1 MKQDVLETLEFDKI
15 REKLAE
21 LAPSQLSKAM
31 ARTLMPSV
39 EPEIIEKKLTETEEA
54 SILLEREIT
63 TPLGETHDITETLE
77 KAGKDMILM
86 AKEFIDLA
94 ATLETYKKMHHYF
107 EGERHLVYPALE

>member
-31 ARTLMPSV
+31 ARMLMPSV

-63 TPLGETHDITETLE
+63 TP
-77 KAGKDMILM
+77 
-86 AKEFIDLA
+86 FIWSIPRLKS
-94 ATLETYKKMHHYF
+94 LL
-107 EGERHLVYPALE
+107 RSSSRRNS

>member
-77 KAGKDMILM
+77 KAG
-86 AKEFIDLA
+86 
-94 ATLETYKKMHHYF
+94 
-107 EGERHLVYPALE
+107 ERHDPDGEGIH

>member
-63 TPLGETHDITETLE
+63 TEEVGEMVMKRLKSVDEVAYVRFASVYRQFKDIDTFMQELTKLLNNR
-77 KAGKDMILM
+77 D
-86 AKEFIDLA
+86 
-94 ATLETYKKMHHYF
+94 
-107 EGERHLVYPALE
+107 

>member
-39 EPEIIEKKLTETEEA
+39 EPEIIEKKA
-54 SILLEREIT
+54 HGNRRSIDSSGARD
-63 TPLGETHDITETLE
+63 HDPFGGD
-77 KAGKDMILM
+77 A
-86 AKEFIDLA
+86 
-94 ATLETYKKMHHYF
+94 
-107 EGERHLVYPALE
+107 

>member
-39 EPEIIEKKLTETEEA
+39 
-54 SILLEREIT
+54 
-63 TPLGETHDITETLE
+63 
-77 KAGKDMILM
+77 
-86 AKEFIDLA
+86 
-94 ATLETYKKMHHYF
+94 
-107 EGERHLVYPALE
+107 

>member
-54 SILLEREIT
+54 RFFWSARSR
-63 TPLGETHDITETLE
+63 PLWGRRMTSPRHWKKL
-77 KAGKDMILM
+77 GK
-86 AKEFIDLA
+86 
-94 ATLETYKKMHHYF
+94 T
-107 EGERHLVYPALE
+107 

>member
-63 TPLGETHDITETLE
+63 TPLGETHDITEDR
-77 KAGKDMILM
+77 KS
-86 AKEFIDLA
+86 
-94 ATLETYKKMHHYF
+94 
-107 EGERHLVYPALE
+107 VV

>member
-54 SILLEREIT
+54 SILLEREIR
-63 TPLGETHDITETLE
+63 PLWGRRMTSPRHWKKL
-77 KAGKDMILM
+77 GK
-86 AKEFIDLA
+86 
-94 ATLETYKKMHHYF
+94 T
-107 EGERHLVYPALE
+107 